1 MNACRR
7 ELAMDHVPSV
17 CPKCQGDMAQGHA
30 LDNTYGG
37 VLLSLWQLGPAKKSF
52 WGGLK
57 ISSRAALLPI
67 AAFRC
72 QTCGYVEFYAREEFA
87 PT

>member
-1 MNACRR
+1 
-7 ELAMDHVPSV
+7 
-17 CPKCQGDMAQGHA
+17 
-30 LDNTYGG
+30 
-37 VLLSLWQLGPAKKSF
+37 LWQLGPAKKSF

-57 ISSRAALLPI
+57 ISSRAALLPM